1 MSSSSRLNVIIA
13 AGPADSSRALLGL
26 AMASAASADGIR
38 TSVYF
43 AMDGAQ
49 FVNAEHCSTIFVD
62 GFPSVATFVDLI
74 TAAGGEVAYCPSC
87 IGGACSD
94 VVLDKLTLRHA
105 CDKASPEGM
114 ASYARLLVEAHTVVF

>member
-1 MSSSSRLNVIIA
+1 MPATSRLNVIIA

-26 AMASAASADGIR
+26 AMASAAAADGIQ

-43 AMDGAQ
+43 AMSGAEL
-49 FVNAEHCSTIFVD
+49 VNADNCTTIFVD

-74 TAAGGEVAYCPSC
+74 VAAGGDVAYCPSC
-87 IGGACSD
+87 IGGECSSD
-94 VVLDKLTLRHA
+94 VLDKLTRRHA